1 LLQSKIFQL
10 LFTNITNIQRVIK
23 EHFEVTTGTDKKC
36 DRISVFT
43 KEHTYILRAR
53 GQNKES
59 IYNKNGFLCEYPANI
74 TGQTVPLCWQNLVV
88 ARVAVM
94 ARMSSII
101 V

>member
-1 LLQSKIFQL
+1 M
-10 LFTNITNIQRVIK
+10 
-23 EHFEVTTGTDKKC
+23 C
-36 DRISVFT
+36 DRISVFM

-59 IYNKNGFLCEYPANI
+59 VYNKKGFLCEYPANI